1 MKNWRPS
8 EIIAVVMLVAIIGF
22 LAYVGINAKGDLGKV
37 FNETK

>member
-1 MKNWRPS
+1 M
-8 EIIAVVMLVAIIGF
+8 IAVVLLVIVIMF